1 MMMILLLLKSF
12 RMGLMTMEATILE
25 VTTLG
30 KLPKH
35 VPHVMAVRIA
45 QHVTELA
52 RAVKHVTAAGSIV
65 NLAIQQV
72 NVIHAMEQANV
83 FVVMA

>member
-1 MMMILLLLKSF
+1 M
-12 RMGLMTMEATILE
+12 
-25 VTTLG
+25 
-30 KLPKH
+30 
-35 VPHVMAVRIA
+35 A
-45 QHVTELA
+45 QHVTGLA